1 MTSTSLHGPTAFIM
15 REGTG
20 GRRSVMVAVAFC
32 LFLVLA
38 PSAARAA
45 EGGRTV
51 LDAIDLQRGATCLDA
66 DTLADR
72 VRAWLESD
80 TVEPGLTIEVRGSL
94 ESPRIV
100 EFWTLRAGR
109 PVAYRRFGPGPERC
123 DHLHEALGLAIAM
136 AVRASLVDEVAA
148 QLAEAKT
155 HEPPGTGAPATLPW
169 SAALDAMGTL
179 HVLPGGSFGISGR
192 IERALTPSFGVR
204 LGVVGLAAPGETFD
218 GISGHFDAW
227 IVAAQ
232 LDLCA
237 ALELS
242 PHVRARACMGIMGG
256 MVAVQGHAFSRPEQS
271 VGRWFAAANGVGLVI
286 DLGERWALDL
296 MAGVIL
302 PLERTAIVV
311 QSSKTGAVV
320 GQRELA
326 PAGEFLAV
334 GPIYRF

>member
-1 MTSTSLHGPTAFIM
+1 M
-15 REGTG
+15 REGTRG
-20 GRRSVMVAVAFC
+20 CRALLVALAFW
-32 LFLVLA
+32 LFCVLF

-45 EGGRTV
+45 EGGRAV

-80 TVEPGLTIEVRGSL
+80 TVEPDLTIEVRGSL

-100 EFWTLRAGR
+100 EFRTLRAGR

-123 DHLHEALGLAIAM
+123 DYLHEALGLAIAM

-148 QLAEAKT
+148 QVAEARA
-155 HEPPGTGAPATLPW
+155 HETPGTSVTASLPW
-169 SAALDAMGTL
+169 SAVLDAMGTL
-179 HVLPGGSFGISGR
+179 NVLPGGSFGIAGR
-192 IERALTPSFGVR
+192 IERALTSSLGVR
-204 LGVVGLAAPGETFD
+204 LGVVGLGAPGETFD
-218 GISGHFDAW
+218 GLGGHFDAW
-227 IVAAQ
+227 VVAAQ
-232 LDLCA
+232 LDLCG

-242 PHVRARACMGIMGG
+242 QHVRARACMGVMGG
-256 MVAVQGHAFSRPEQS
+256 IVAAQGHAFSPSE
-271 VGRWFAAANGVGLVI
+271 GALARWFAAANGVGLVV

-311 QSSKTGAVV
+311 QDSKTGVVV